1 VGKVSL
7 SSGKKMRERIAG
19 PRVLYLHCTGDEIAM
34 DPQDQELLDKQL
46 RNLHVPPRRDD
57 VVVATIIAVF
67 LGGIIIGGALAVPRQ
82 PTPNTAN
89 PQIASVL
96 IGAPATARQ

>member
-1 VGKVSL
+1 
-7 SSGKKMRERIAG
+7 MRERVAG
-19 PRVLYLHCTGDEIAM
+19 QRVVYVHCTRDEIAM

-57 VVVATIIAVF
+57 VVVTTIIAVF

-96 IGAPATARQ
+96 VGVPATARQ

>member
-1 VGKVSL
+1 
-7 SSGKKMRERIAG
+7 
-19 PRVLYLHCTGDEIAM
+19 
-34 DPQDQELLDKQL
+34 
-46 RNLHVPPRRDD
+46 
-57 VVVATIIAVF
+57 VVIATIIAMF

-96 IGAPATARQ
+96 VGAPATARQ